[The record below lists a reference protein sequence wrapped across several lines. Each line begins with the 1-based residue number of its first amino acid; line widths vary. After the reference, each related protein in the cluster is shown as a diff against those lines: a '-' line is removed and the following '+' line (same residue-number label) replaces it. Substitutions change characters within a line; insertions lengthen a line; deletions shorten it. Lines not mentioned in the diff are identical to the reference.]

1 MSTEKIEILKELI
14 NNINYIVKRR
24 DEEYAHI
31 DLQKHL
37 KTALAVV
44 ESYESNLAGIGEIK
58 KKTRELLLKSEE
70 LTEKYYDEEER
81 KGDSLIFTKMTTLA
95 FSAIDYFLNATE
107 S

>member
-1 MSTEKIEILKELI
+1 MNTDKREKLQELI
-14 NNINYIVKRR
+14 DNINYVIKRR

-44 ESYESNLAGIGEIK
+44 EAYESNLVGIDEIK
-58 KKTRELLLKSEE
+58 KKTTELLLKSEE

-81 KGDSLIFTKMTTLA
+81 KSDSLVFTKMTTLA